1 MQISENTVVQIHYTL
16 KNQSGEVLDS
26 SQDAEPLTYL
36 HGAGNIIPGLE
47 TALSG
52 REQGEKVNVTVEPDE
67 AYGAHREELVQQ
79 VGRDM
84 FPVDELEAGMR
95 FKAETA
101 EGPQILT
108 VTKVE
113 ESDVTVDANHPL
125 AGETLHFDVEVVEI
139 REASSEEVEHG
150 HVHTGDEQQEQ

>member
-113 ESDVTVDANHPL
+113 DSDVTVDANHPL

-150 HVHTGDEQQEQ
+150 HVHTGDEQQQQ

>member
-84 FPVDELEAGMR
+84 FPVDELEPGMR

-150 HVHTGDEQQEQ
+150 HVHTGDEQQQQ